1 MIDSYIKEKKSEYI
15 VEVDRNVTWEKLV
28 EQLKKVPNG
37 YDVLYHNAKKIS
49 FVVTEVE
56 VVTKED
62 VTY

>member
-1 MIDSYIKEKKSEYI
+1 MIDSYIKENKSEYVI
-15 VEVDRNVTWEKLV
+15 EVDRNVTWEKLV

-37 YDVLYHNAKKIS
+37 YDDLYHKAKKIS

-62 VTY
+62 LTY

>member
-37 YDVLYHNAKKIS
+37 YDDLYHNAKKIS

>member
-1 MIDSYIKEKKSEYI
+1 MIGSYIKENKSEYVI
-15 VEVDRNVTWEKLV
+15 EVDRNVTWEKLV

-37 YDVLYHNAKKIS
+37 YDDLYHNAKKIS